1 MSISPPDPLR
11 SSRSGSGEPDRET
24 SKRGDTEREPTKK
37 TRTALAARGG
47 VVGAAKSWFRGAIF
61 DNGAIKLVSLVLA
74 ITVYILVNTD
84 KEAVIGVYVGVS
96 YTMPEDRVLVS
107 EKVDRV
113 RITVKGSWR
122 RTRRFDERELDRI
135 HVDLTNMR
143 SGEFAFQEDMI
154 KLPPGLQLL
163 SINPA
168 TMRVEFEKRSSKSV
182 PVSIKT
188 TGRPARGYKVD
199 RKTANPS
206 HVTVRGAESVVAAIS
221 EVRTV
226 AIPLDGRRDA
236 LRETVSLVPP
246 ERYAEIVD
254 LRHVEV
260 DITFVEELEKRTIG
274 PLPVAVLSG
283 TGEPLPGLEAVP
295 SEVTVVLHG
304 SSVAIDKVLQ
314 TGVKPYVRV
323 LPDDVT
329 AGRLVEVLLD
339 VEGAGHEVKPR
350 EVKVR
355 KK

>member
-1 MSISPPDPLR
+1 MSIAPPDPLHTT
-11 SSRSGSGEPDRET
+11 RSGSEPTREPAT
-24 SKRGDTEREPTKK
+24 RGDTEREPTKK
-37 TRTALAARGG
+37 TRVPRSKRHSVL
-47 VVGAAKSWFRGAIF
+47 GAVKAWLRGAFF
-61 DNGAIKLVSLVLA
+61 DNGPIKLVSLVLA

-122 RTRRFDERELDRI
+122 RTRRFDERSLDRI

-154 KLPPGLQLL
+154 HLPAGLQLL

-206 HVTVRGAESVVAAIS
+206 HVTVRGAESVVAAMS

-226 AIPLDGRRDA
+226 AIPLDGRRDP

-246 ERYAEIVD
+246 EQYAEIVD
-254 LRHVEV
+254 QRHVEV

-274 PLPVAVLSG
+274 PLPVAVLSE
-283 TGEPLPGLEAVP
+283 TGAPAPGLVTVP
-295 SEVTVVLHG
+295 DEVTVILHG
-304 SSVAIDKVLQ
+304 SSVAIEDVLKA
-314 TGVKPYVRV
+314 GVNPYVRV
-323 LPDDVT
+323 LPDDV
-329 AGRLVEVLLD
+329 ASGRSVEVLLD